1 MRARL
6 TALNAGTQ
14 QLATQAALAA
24 AIGSTSSNRNG
35 VAVSDPPHGAKC
47 RQSRTGSP
55 DALTSCADSAR
66 GLLLQQQATF
76 LFARRRP
83 PRAEGAV
90 LGKLLGPEVKELIA
104 ARNFT
109 ALRAAFADFTAADIA
124 ECITEFPPEDQVI
137 VFRILPHAL
146 AADVFEYLDSDA
158 QQALLRAMGNADA
171 ARILNEMS
179 PDDRTA
185 LLEELP
191 GAAVVQLIQLL
202 SPEEKATAQT
212 LLNYPEGSVGR
223 LMTPDLVSVRADWTI
238 QRVLDHIREHGRDSE
253 TLNVIYVTDERGRLI
268 DDVRIREF
276 LLRPV
281 HTLVRDIHDRNFVA
295 LKATDPEETAIETF
309 RKYDRNTLPV
319 TDSEDKLLG
328 IVTVDDILDVQEE
341 AATEDIQKI
350 GGVEA
355 LEEPYMEA
363 PLLEL
368 VRKRAVWLVV
378 LFIGQMLTATVM
390 GIFERE
396 LASALVLALFVPLI
410 ISSGGNSGSQ
420 ASTLIIRALS
430 LGEITLRDWWRVMRR
445 EVASGLL
452 LGALLAAIGFVRII
466 VWSRFSDSYGPH
478 YMLIA
483 FTVAAAIMG
492 VVMWGTLSGA
502 MLPLLLRRLGVDPA
516 TSSAPFVATLVDV
529 TGLIIYFS
537 AASAILRGTV
547 L

>member
-1 MRARL
+1 
-6 TALNAGTQ
+6 
-14 QLATQAALAA
+14 
-24 AIGSTSSNRNG
+24 
-35 VAVSDPPHGAKC
+35 
-47 RQSRTGSP
+47 
-55 DALTSCADSAR
+55 
-66 GLLLQQQATF
+66 
-76 LFARRRP
+76 
-83 PRAEGAV
+83 V
-90 LGKLLGPEVKELIA
+90 LGKLIAPEIREMIA
-104 ARNFT
+104 ARNFS
-109 ALRAAFADFTAADIA
+109 ALRETFADWTPADIA
-124 ECITEFPPEDQVI
+124 DCLTDFAPEDQAI
-137 VFRILPHAL
+137 VFRILPHSL
-146 AADVFEYLDSDA
+146 AADVFEYLERDA

-191 GAAVVQLIQLL
+191 GAAVVQLVQLL
-202 SPEEKATAQT
+202 SPAEKAIAQT
-212 LLNYPEGSVGR
+212 LLNYPEDSVGR
-223 LMTPDLVSVRADWTI
+223 LMTPDFVSVRADWTI
-238 QRVLDHIREHGRDSE
+238 QRVLDYIREHGRDSE

-281 HTLVRDIHDRNFVA
+281 DTLVRDIHDSNFVA
-295 LKATDPEETAIETF
+295 LKATDPAETAIESF

-328 IVTVDDILDVQEE
+328 IVTVDDILDVQEQ
-341 AATEDIQKI
+341 ATTEDIQKI

-378 LFIGQMLTATVM
+378 LFVGQMLTATVM
-390 GIFERE
+390 GVFEHE
-396 LASALVLALFVPLI
+396 LASALVLALFIPLI

-452 LGALLAAIGFVRII
+452 LGALLAGIGFLRIV
-466 VWSRFSDSYGPH
+466 VWSHFSDAYGPH
-478 YMLIA
+478 YLLIA
-483 FTVAAAIMG
+483 LTVSAAIMG
-492 VVMWGTLSGA
+492 VVLWGTLSGA
-502 MLPLLLRRLGVDPA
+502 MLPLVLRRCGIDPA

-529 TGLIIYFS
+529 TGLVIYFT